1 MFVFAFSSEP
11 VRESGWGRTWVD
23 GRGECRWMRATEWVS
38 GWTSGHPNCFTC
50 ISSLRARRS
59 LRSRARA
66 PLVLRVCACTLRA
79 ARTSKNKF
87 QKLDFQHFPSQAPTL
102 AKMNFNSETGFS
114 AFSATGPRTSEN
126 ELQNVDFHNSQPQAP
141 ELTKIR
147 FRSWIFNIFG
157 HRRQN

>member
-1 MFVFAFSSEP
+1 MGERVGTPIVSPASHRSARGARFA
-11 VRESGWGRTWVD
+11 
-23 GRGECRWMRATEWVS
+23 
-38 GWTSGHPNCFTC
+38 
-50 ISSLRARRS
+50 
-59 LRSRARA
+59 RARA

-157 HRRQN
+157 HRRPN